1 MTTSALDPTLYELSA
16 GTLVARASGE
26 AVPESPGLP
35 DEDERAPT
43 ERYLR
48 AVFFGVPVPCY
59 AADKPLPSHVILG
72 STDQTR
78 LLRTPRPR

>member
-1 MTTSALDPTLYELSA
+1 MTTSALDPTLYERDA
-16 GTLVARASGE
+16 GTIAESLPGGE
-26 AVPESPGLP
+26 LSRGPGLP
-35 DEDERAPT
+35 DDDDRAPT

-48 AVFFGVPVPCY
+48 AVFFGTPVPCY
-59 AADKPLPSHVILG
+59 AADKPLPAHVVLG